1 MAGILF
7 PTGIDF
13 VKSEIQNAVIQRLS
27 SAPGSPVGGQVYYNT
42 TDNKSYYYNGS
53 AWVDMSGGGGGGITA
68 LTGDVS
74 ASGSGSVA
82 ATVNSVG
89 GATAANVADAV
100 TKRHT
105 QHTDTGT
112 TSATFQIDSGNSG
125 PKVKNSGGE
134 VQLRNAADSAYADL
148 RVGNLTVTGSTTAI
162 DSNTVNI
169 GDNEILLNSDV
180 AASGSNSDGGVAVK
194 RLDTDNTT
202 RRDAKVLFNESTDR
216 WELTY
221 GPHTAA
227 MITRQ
232 AVAKHSLTIGNASA
246 TSFTVAQS
254 THGLAADASMVV
266 SVYDASTGDQV
277 FPRIS
282 INNSNGTVTVDFGAT
297 VPASNAYRVVI
308 IG

>member
-1 MAGILF
+1 MAGSLF
-7 PTGIDF
+7 PTGIDLA
-13 VKSEIQNAVIQRLS
+13 KAELQNAVIQNLG
-27 SAPGSPVGGQVYYNT
+27 SAPGSPVAGQVYYKT
-42 TDNKSYYYNGS
+42 ADSTLYYYNGS
-53 AWVDMSGGGGGGITA
+53 GWVSASGGGITA
-68 LTGDVS
+68 LTGDVT

-82 ATVNSVG
+82 ATVAAVG

-105 QHTDTGT
+105 QNTDTGT
-112 TSATFQIDSGNSG
+112 TAVTFQIDSGSAG
-125 PKVKNSGGE
+125 PKIKNVGGE
-134 VQLRNAADSAYADL
+134 VQLRNSADSAYADL
-148 RVGNLTVTGSTTAI
+148 RVGNLTVTGASTAI

-194 RLDTDNTT
+194 RLDADNST

-227 MITRQ
+227 VITRQ
-232 AVAKHSLTIGNASA
+232 AVAKYTQTIGNASA